1 LAEELLKQLLEAG
14 THFGH
19 QTKRWNPK
27 MAPYIFGERNAIYII
42 DLEKTVELLRRAQDF
57 LRELARKGDIVLFAG
72 TKRQAQDIIKEQ
84 AQACGMYW
92 VSHRWLGGLLTNFST
107 IKKSIA
113 RLKEIEKMEKD
124 GLFKSFTKK
133 EVSLLLKEREKLE
146 KNLGGIKDM
155 ERLPSAL
162 YVVDSKKEELA
173 VKEAKKMGIPVVA
186 LIDTNCN
193 PEIIDYP
200 IPGNDD
206 ALKSIRLIT
215 TLIADAVASG
225 RKGFLEY
232 LAQVNIKPQVPL
244 GGQAEELAV
253 AQGEA
258 QPPGEEDIKVKEEIV
273 ELAEQAAGVDKEGEM
288 KKPLKAKAADIAPLS
303 RMRRTKR

>member
-1 LAEELLKQLLEAG
+1 MAEELLKQLLEAG

-42 DLEKTVELLRRAQDF
+42 DLEKTVECLRRAQDF

-72 TKRQAQDIIKEQ
+72 TKRQAQDIIREQ

-146 KNLGGIKDM
+146 RNLGGIKDM

-162 YVVDSKKEELA
+162 FVVDSKKEELA
-173 VKEAKKMGIPVVA
+173 VKEAKKIGIPVVA

-193 PEIIDYP
+193 PEVIDYP

-215 TLIADAVASG
+215 TLIAEAVASG

-232 LAQVNIKPQVPL
+232 LAQVNIKPQAPI
-244 GGQAEELAV
+244 GGEAEELA
-253 AQGEA
+253 AAGGEA
-258 QPPGEEDIKVKEEIV
+258 EDIGVKEEIV
-273 ELAEQAAGVDKEGEM
+273 ELAEQAAGVDKDGEM
-288 KKPLKAKAADIAPLS
+288 KKPLKAKAADIAAEG

>member
-1 LAEELLKQLLEAG
+1 
-14 THFGH
+14 
-19 QTKRWNPK
+19 

-42 DLEKTVELLRRAQDF
+42 DLEKTVERLRLAQDF

-72 TKRQAQDIIKEQ
+72 TKRQAQDIIREQ

-146 KNLGGIKDM
+146 RNLGGIKDM

-162 YVVDSKKEELA
+162 FVVDSKKEELA

-193 PEIIDYP
+193 PEVIDYP

-215 TLIADAVASG
+215 TLIAEAVASG

-232 LAQVNIKPQVPL
+232 LAQINIKPQAPI
-244 GGQAEELAV
+244 GGEAEELA
-253 AQGEA
+253 AAPGEA
-258 QPPGEEDIKVKEEIV
+258 HPPGEEDIKVKEEIV

-288 KKPLKAKAADIAPLS
+288 NKPLKTKAADTAPLS

>member
-1 LAEELLKQLLEAG
+1 MAEELLKQLLEAG

-42 DLEKTVELLRRAQDF
+42 DLEKTVECLRRAQDF
-57 LRELARKGDIVLFAG
+57 LRELARKGEIVLFAG

-162 YVVDSKKEELA
+162 FVVDSKKEELA

-193 PEIIDYP
+193 PEVIDYH

-215 TLIADAVASG
+215 TLIAEALASG

-232 LAQVNIKPQVPL
+232 LAQVNIKPQAPI
-244 GGQAEELAV
+244 GEQAEELTV

-258 QPPGEEDIKVKEEIV
+258 EDINVKEEIV
-273 ELAEQAAGVDKEGEM
+273 ELAEQVAGVDKEGEM
-288 KKPLKAKAADIAPLS
+288 KKPLKAKAADIVPLN

>member
-1 LAEELLKQLLEAG
+1 MAEELLKQLLEAG

-42 DLEKTVELLRRAQDF
+42 DLEKTVECLRRAQDF

-146 KNLGGIKDM
+146 RNLGGIKDM

-162 YVVDSKKEELA
+162 YVVDSKKEELV

-193 PEIIDYP
+193 PEVIDYP

-215 TLIADAVASG
+215 TLIAEAVASG

-244 GGQAEELAV
+244 AGQAEELAV
-253 AQGEA
+253 AGGEA
-258 QPPGEEDIKVKEEIV
+258 EDIKVKEEIV
-273 ELAEQAAGVDKEGEM
+273 ELAEQAAGVDKEEEM

-303 RMRRTKR
+303 RMRRMKR

>member
-1 LAEELLKQLLEAG
+1 MAEELLKQLLEAG

-42 DLEKTVELLRRAQDF
+42 DLEKTVERLRLAQDF

-72 TKRQAQDIIKEQ
+72 TKRQAQDIIREQ

-146 KNLGGIKDM
+146 RNLGGIKDM

-162 YVVDSKKEELA
+162 FVVDSKKEELA

-193 PEIIDYP
+193 PELIDYP

-215 TLIADAVASG
+215 TLIAEAVASG

-232 LAQVNIKPQVPL
+232 LAQVNIKPQSSL
-244 GGQAEELAV
+244 QGQAEELAV

-258 QPPGEEDIKVKEEIV
+258 EDIKVKEEIV

>member
-1 LAEELLKQLLEAG
+1 MAEELLKQLLEAG

-42 DLEKTVELLRRAQDF
+42 DLEKTVECLRRAQDF
-57 LRELARKGDIVLFAG
+57 LRELARKGDIILFAG
-72 TKRQAQDIIKEQ
+72 TKRQAQDIIREQ

-113 RLKEIEKMEKD
+113 RLKEIERMEKD

-146 KNLGGIKDM
+146 GNLGGIKDM
-155 ERLPSAL
+155 ERLPCAL
-162 YVVDSKKEELA
+162 FVVDSKKEELA

-193 PEIIDYP
+193 PEVIDYP

-215 TLIADAVASG
+215 TLIAEAVASG
-225 RKGFLEY
+225 RKEFLEY
-232 LAQVNIKPQVPL
+232 LAQVNIKPQ
-244 GGQAEELAV
+244 AEELA
-253 AQGEA
+253 AAGGET
-258 QPPGEEDIKVKEEIV
+258 EDIGVKEEIV
-273 ELAEQAAGVDKEGEM
+273 ELAEQAAGVDKDGEM

>member
-1 LAEELLKQLLEAG
+1 MAEELLKQLLEAG

-42 DLEKTVELLRRAQDF
+42 DLEKTVECLRRAQDF

-146 KNLGGIKDM
+146 RNLGGIKDM

-162 YVVDSKKEELA
+162 YVVDSKKEELV

-193 PEIIDYP
+193 PEVIDYP

-215 TLIADAVASG
+215 TLIAEAVASG

-232 LAQVNIKPQVPL
+232 LAQVNIKPQ
-244 GGQAEELAV
+244 AEELA
-253 AQGEA
+253 AAGGEA
-258 QPPGEEDIKVKEEIV
+258 EDIKVKEEIV
-273 ELAEQAAGVDKEGEM
+273 ELAEQAAGIDKEGEM
-288 KKPLKAKAADIAPLS
+288 KKPLKTKAADIAAES
-303 RMRRTKR
+303 RMRRMKR

>member
-1 LAEELLKQLLEAG
+1 MAEELIKQLLEAG
-14 THFGH
+14 VHFGH

-27 MAPYIFGERNAIYII
+27 MAPYIFGERNSIYII
-42 DLEKTVELLRRAQDF
+42 DLEKTVECLRRAQDF
-57 LRELARKGDIVLFAG
+57 LRELARKGETVLFVG

-84 AQACGMYW
+84 VASCGMYS
-92 VSHRWLGGLLTNFST
+92 VSYRWLGGLLTNFST

-113 RLKEIEKMEKD
+113 RLKEIEKMERD

-146 KNLGGIKDM
+146 RNLGGIKDM
-155 ERLPSAL
+155 ERLPAAL

-173 VKEAKKMGIPVVA
+173 VKEAKKLGIPVVG

-193 PEIIDYP
+193 PALIDYP

-206 ALKSIRLIT
+206 AIKSIRLIT
-215 TLIADAVASG
+215 TLIAEAVLEG

-232 LAQVNIKPQVPL
+232 LAQVSIKPQ
-244 GGQAEELAV
+244 AETEPDA
-253 AQGEA
+253 AEKEA
-258 QPPGEEDIKVKEEIV
+258 PGGEEDIKVKEEII
-273 ELAEQAAGVDKEGEM
+273 ELAEQAAGVDKEGEI
-288 KKPLKAKAADIAPLS
+288 KKPLKAKAADTAAEGKL
-303 RMRRTKR
+303 RRLKK

>member
-1 LAEELLKQLLEAG
+1 
-14 THFGH
+14 
-19 QTKRWNPK
+19 

-42 DLEKTVELLRRAQDF
+42 DLEKTVERLRLAQDF

-72 TKRQAQDIIKEQ
+72 TKRQAQDIIREQ

-146 KNLGGIKDM
+146 RNLGGIKDM

-162 YVVDSKKEELA
+162 FVVDSKKEELA

-193 PEIIDYP
+193 PEVIDYP

-215 TLIADAVASG
+215 TLIAEAVAGG

-232 LAQVNIKPQVPL
+232 LAQVNIKPQAST
-244 GGQAEELAV
+244 GGEAEELVV

-258 QPPGEEDIKVKEEIV
+258 EDIKVKEEIV

>member
-1 LAEELLKQLLEAG
+1 MAEELLKQLLEAG

-42 DLEKTVELLRRAQDF
+42 DLEKTVECLHRAQDF
-57 LRELARKGDIVLFAG
+57 LRELARKGEIVLFAG
-72 TKRQAQDIIKEQ
+72 TKRQAQDIVREQ
-84 AQACGMYW
+84 AQACRMYW
-92 VSHRWLGGLLTNFST
+92 VCHRWLGGLLTNFST

-146 KNLGGIKDM
+146 RNLGGIKDM

-193 PEIIDYP
+193 PEVIDYP

-215 TLIADAVASG
+215 TLIAEAVASG

-232 LAQVNIKPQVPL
+232 LAQVNIKPQDPL
-244 GGQAEELAV
+244 EGQAEELAV
-253 AQGEA
+253 AQGET
-258 QPPGEEDIKVKEEIV
+258 EDIKVKEEIV
-273 ELAEQAAGVDKEGEM
+273 ELAEQAAGVDKEGEI

>member
-42 DLEKTVELLRRAQDF
+42 DLEKTVECLHRAQDF
-57 LRELARKGDIVLFAG
+57 LRELARKGEIVLFAG
-72 TKRQAQDIIKEQ
+72 TKRQAQDIVREQ

-146 KNLGGIKDM
+146 RNLGGIKDM

-193 PEIIDYP
+193 PEVIDYP

-215 TLIADAVASG
+215 TLIAEAVASG

-232 LAQVNIKPQVPL
+232 LAQVNIKPQDPL
-244 GGQAEELAV
+244 EGQAEELAV
-253 AQGEA
+253 AQGET
-258 QPPGEEDIKVKEEIV
+258 EDIKVKEEIV
-273 ELAEQAAGVDKEGEM
+273 ELAEQAAGVDKEGEI

>member
-1 LAEELLKQLLEAG
+1 MAEELLKQLLEAG

-225 RKGFLEY
+225 RK
-232 LAQVNIKPQVPL
+232 
-244 GGQAEELAV
+244 
-253 AQGEA
+253 
-258 QPPGEEDIKVKEEIV
+258 VKEGIV

>member
-1 LAEELLKQLLEAG
+1 MAEELLKQLLEAG

-42 DLEKTVELLRRAQDF
+42 DLEKTVECLHRAQDF
-57 LRELARKGDIVLFAG
+57 LRELARKGEIVLFAG
-72 TKRQAQDIIKEQ
+72 TKRQAQDIVREQ

-133 EVSLLLKEREKLE
+133 EVSLLLKEHEKLE
-146 KNLGGIKDM
+146 RNLGGIKDM

-193 PEIIDYP
+193 PEVIDYP

-215 TLIADAVASG
+215 TLIAEAVASG

-232 LAQVNIKPQVPL
+232 LAQVNIKPQDPL
-244 GGQAEELAV
+244 EGQAEELAV
-253 AQGEA
+253 AQGET
-258 QPPGEEDIKVKEEIV
+258 EDIKVKEEIV
-273 ELAEQAAGVDKEGEM
+273 ELAEQAAGVDKEGEI

>member
-1 LAEELLKQLLEAG
+1 MAEELLKQLLEAG

-42 DLEKTVELLRRAQDF
+42 DLEKTVECLHRAQDF
-57 LRELARKGDIVLFAG
+57 LRELARKGEIVLFAG
-72 TKRQAQDIIKEQ
+72 TKRQAQDIVREQ

-146 KNLGGIKDM
+146 RNLGGIKDM

-193 PEIIDYP
+193 PEVIDYP

-215 TLIADAVASG
+215 TLIAEAVASG

-232 LAQVNIKPQVPL
+232 LAQVNIKPQDPL
-244 GGQAEELAV
+244 EGQAEELAV
-253 AQGEA
+253 AQGET
-258 QPPGEEDIKVKEEIV
+258 EDIKVKEEIV
-273 ELAEQAAGVDKEGEM
+273 ELAEQAAGVDKEGEI